1 MHRLIAFALCLI
13 VAGCS
18 PSAATSPPAPTSSGI
33 HVAHLQAPYLLELEL
48 PRETWTTAETI
59 EGLATLTLV
68 QGSGVDLSGSGNG
81 LLFFDY
87 ASVDGM
93 HHVEPAMTL
102 DCKAYRLE
110 AGKPMTSPLTKSGGF
125 YPEQPD
131 FEFNRAF
138 LTAPTVRLPA
148 GDWKITAVASFIEG
162 QGCTGQSR
170 TLRATVVIH
179 VTP

>member
-1 MHRLIAFALCLI
+1 MRRLMVFALCLI
-13 VAGCS
+13 VAAGCAQS
-18 PSAATSPPAPTSSGI
+18 VAPTPAPSLSGV
-33 HVAHLQAPYLLELEL
+33 HAGHAQAPYLIQFDL
-48 PRETWTTAETI
+48 PRDTWTAAETI

-68 QGSGVDLSGSGNG
+68 QGSGVDLGGSGGG

-87 ASVDGM
+87 ASVDGI

-110 AGKPMTSPLTKSGGF
+110 AGKPMTSTLTKSGGT

-131 FEFNRAF
+131 FAFNQAF

-148 GDWKITAVASFIEG
+148 GDWKITAVASFVEG
-162 QGCTGQSR
+162 AGCSGQSR
-170 TLRATVVIH
+170 ELRATAVIH